1 VSGQPEAIRAGRRTV
16 DISRPQKAL
25 FPCGITKSDLAHYY
39 EQVAEPMLRHI
50 ADRPLNLERYPD
62 GIEGHRIIQQHSSSH
77 FPDWIARVSV
87 GKQKGSVEHVVAT
100 EPATLVYL
108 AGQAAITLHAWLSR
122 RDRLYRPDRF
132 IIDLDPSVDDPGR
145 VRRAALMIGELLR
158 EIGLQP
164 WAMTTGSRGYHLV
177 VPLQRR
183 ADYDEVR
190 EFAGDFGALAVARDP
205 RAFTLEQR
213 KANRGDRILIDLM
226 RNGYAHTSVA
236 AYSVRPRPEAP
247 VATPLHWEELAERR
261 TRADRWT
268 LRTVVK
274 RLERDG
280 DPWEDIAA
288 NAQTL
293 GPARRR
299 LADALAEV

>member
-50 ADRPLNLERYPD
+50 AGRPLNLERYPD